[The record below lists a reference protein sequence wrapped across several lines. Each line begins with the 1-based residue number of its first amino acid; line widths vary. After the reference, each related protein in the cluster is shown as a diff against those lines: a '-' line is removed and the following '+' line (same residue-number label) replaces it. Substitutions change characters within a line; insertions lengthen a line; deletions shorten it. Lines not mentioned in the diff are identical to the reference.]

1 VVKGCYFSR
10 IPPVCLA
17 YLAKRFIDF
26 FYRQCGKGA
35 HMSVLAEIRSAKA

>member
-1 VVKGCYFSR
+1 M
-10 IPPVCLA
+10 PPSCLV

-26 FYRQCGKGA
+26 FYRQYGKGA